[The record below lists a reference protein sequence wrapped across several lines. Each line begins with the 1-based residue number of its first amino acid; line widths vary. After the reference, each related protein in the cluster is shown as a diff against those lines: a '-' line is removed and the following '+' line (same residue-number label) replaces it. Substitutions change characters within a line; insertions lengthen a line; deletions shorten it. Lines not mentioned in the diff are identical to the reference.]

1 VRQNDTR
8 VTAARMAVLNE
19 IQHGKEIED
28 RFGAT
33 YSALSDVEERLQ
45 IAEETAGQIADI
57 RAAIHRLT
65 QLVLGDDSLRV
76 KGVVSLHDQFETIQN
91 TLRMQSAAMVV
102 MVVGM
107 LILLA
112 VFVMG

>member
-1 VRQNDTR
+1 MRQNDTR

-65 QLVLGDDSLRV
+65 QLVLGDERLRV
-76 KGVVSLHDQFETIQN
+76 KGVVSLHEQVESIHA
-91 TLRMQSAAMVV
+91 TLRMQSAAMAV
-102 MVVGM
+102 MVIGM
-107 LILLA
+107 LILLG
-112 VFVMG
+112 VFVVG